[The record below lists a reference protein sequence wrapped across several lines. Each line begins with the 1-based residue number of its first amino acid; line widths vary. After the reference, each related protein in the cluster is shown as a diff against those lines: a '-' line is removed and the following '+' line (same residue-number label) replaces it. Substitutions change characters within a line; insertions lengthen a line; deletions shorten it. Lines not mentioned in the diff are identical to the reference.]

1 MAGAQTNYRDGSH
14 KLPMCPC
21 LKSHARKPPWPL
33 QMSEPGYP
41 WDALD
46 GSVTEGTEGST
57 EEDVMSYSR
66 KQGMDSLK
74 WK

>member
-1 MAGAQTNYRDGSH
+1 
-14 KLPMCPC
+14 
-21 LKSHARKPPWPL
+21 
-33 QMSEPGYP
+33 MSEPGYP